1 MAGREREDMRT
12 RTLLAQ
18 ACAKIMA
25 EEGVRD
31 FKVAKRKAAQRM
43 GMTLHV
49 LMPSNQEIQN
59 ALVEYQRLFLS
70 DVHDELLVK
79 LRQGAMDAMKYLK
92 QFRPRLV
99 GPVLEGTAV
108 KGGDVQ
114 LHLFSDSIEDVQ
126 LFMMERDIPVK
137 LSSRRYR
144 SGGGDIN
151 VFPTFEFGAGDVNYE
166 ITVFPL
172 SAEREAPKSPVDGKP
187 MRRASLHEL
196 EHICGE
202 TTK

>member
-70 DVHDELLVK
+70 DVHGELLVK

-151 VFPTFEFGAGDVNYE
+151 VFPTFEFGAGDLNYE

-202 TTK
+202 TDK